1 MFKNKVDKEQK
12 ENNMK
17 NKKDVEGKKVSRKK
31 KEGVI
36 VSTSEVVSK
45 VNEGSRRS
53 IPPKNSLSDILSKRT
68 DLKDFTPQ
76 IAVIGVGGSGGNAVN
91 AVIEHGI
98 KGVKTIIYNTD
109 AQVLKGAK
117 SQVSMQLGP
126 KLTQGHGA
134 GADPEVGRLA
144 VLESEE
150 DIKKDLEGIHVAFIV
165 SGMGGGTGTGA
176 GPEIGRVALDLGIL
190 TIGLV
195 TTPFEFEG
203 EQRRRSA
210 KTGVEIFQQNS
221 DVLIVI
227 SNQNL
232 FSLSN
237 SDTTFENAFRLT
249 DEVLCDGLSSFIQ
262 TIKEPSRINVDVAD
276 FFTIMKGKKSRAR
289 MGTGFAEGEDRGIKA
304 AQEAMASPLL
314 ELGGMMAKDIDG
326 VIICIRC
333 GRDMTL
339 ADINRAVEYIRQSVS
354 PDANIIFGATLDD
367 DLNGKLELSIFAT
380 TSLHEEPVQTLDQ
393 KLDSFDDTYSSDFD
407 TTSFDELLSLKGEDL
422 IGEPHSSAVNETAD
436 EYVVKKA
443 PKSFFQ
449 KLWSFFFGTTK
460 PEDNNGA
467 IPPYMK

>member
-1 MFKNKVDKEQK
+1 
-12 ENNMK
+12 MK
-17 NKKDVEGKKVSRKK
+17 TKKDVEVKKVGKKKMDPSL
-31 KEGVI
+31 I
-36 VSTSEVVSK
+36 EVPAEEPVTNK
-45 VNEGSRRS
+45 GFV
-53 IPPKNSLSDILSKRT
+53 PPKNSLSDILSRRT

-76 IAVIGVGGSGGNAVN
+76 IAVLGVGGSGGNAIN
-91 AVIEHGI
+91 AVLAHGI

-109 AQVLKGAK
+109 SQVLKGAK
-117 SQVSMQLGP
+117 SEISMQLGP

-150 DIKKDLEGIHVAFIV
+150 EIRKHLEGIHVAFIV

-176 GPEIGRVALDLGIL
+176 GPEIGRIALDLGIL

-203 EQRRRSA
+203 EQRRKCA
-210 KTGVEIFQQNS
+210 KQGVEAFQQNS

-237 SDTTFENAFRLT
+237 SETTFENAFKLT

-289 MGTGFAEGEDRGIKA
+289 MGTGCAEGEDRGIKA

-339 ADINRAVEYIRQSVS
+339 SDINKAVEYIRQSVS
-354 PDANIIFGATLDD
+354 PEANIIFGATLDD
-367 DLNGKLELSIFAT
+367 DLKGKVELSIFAT
-380 TSLHEEPVQTLDQ
+380 TSYYQEANKSNEKKFEALD
-393 KLDSFDDTYSSDFD
+393 DSYSSNFD
-407 TTSFDELLSLKGEDL
+407 TTSFDELLSLKGDDL
-422 IGEPHSSAVNETAD
+422 IGTPHSSAVNESAD
-436 EYVVKKA
+436 EYIVKQESKGIFRRILDFFMGGSND
-443 PKSFFQ
+443 KSDT
-449 KLWSFFFGTTK
+449 S
-460 PEDNNGA
+460 

>member
-1 MFKNKVDKEQK
+1 
-12 ENNMK
+12 MK
-17 NKKDVEGKKVSRKK
+17 NKREAEAKKISKK
-31 KEGVI
+31 KSHSLMI
-36 VSTSEVVSK
+36 SADSEQTNK
-45 VNEGSRRS
+45 E
-53 IPPKNSLSDILSKRT
+53 IAPPKNSLSDILSKRT

-98 KGVKTIIYNTD
+98 KGIKTIIYNTD

-117 SQVSMQLGP
+117 SEIIMQLGP

-134 GADPEVGRLA
+134 GSDPEVGRLA
-144 VLESEE
+144 VLESEQE
-150 DIKKDLEGIHVAFIV
+150 IKNHLEGIHVAFIV

-176 GPEIGRVALDLGIL
+176 GPEIGRIALDLGIL

-203 EQRRRSA
+203 EQRKKAA
-210 KTGVEIFQQNS
+210 KLGVEVFQDHS

-237 SDTTFENAFRLT
+237 SETTFENAFKLT
-249 DEVLCDGLSSFIQ
+249 DEVLCDGLRSFIQ
-262 TIKEPSRINVDVAD
+262 TIREPSRINVDVAD

-339 ADINRAVEYIRQSVS
+339 SDINKAVEYIRQSVS
-354 PDANIIFGATLDD
+354 SDANIIFGATLDD
-367 DLNGKLELSIFAT
+367 ELSGKLELSIFAT
-380 TSLHEEPVQTLDQ
+380 TSYQQNESKTLDQ
-393 KLDSFDDTYSSDFD
+393 RLDQHEEIYESDFE
-407 TTSFDELLSLKGEDL
+407 TNSFDELLSLDRDEL
-422 IGEPHSSAVNETAD
+422 IGEPHSSSVNESSE
-436 EYVVKKA
+436 EYVIEQ
-443 PKSFFQ
+443 KSKGIFSRIWHF
-449 KLWSFFFGTTK
+449 LFGTSKSDT
-460 PEDNNGA
+460 DSN